1 MEDVETGD
9 DHHLYDSLAPVYEF
23 IYDRHFDYDAQLDV
37 VREAV
42 PETEASILEV
52 GCGAG
57 QLLSLLDTEYE
68 HVVGI
73 DLHDEMAAIAR
84 AAVPTVDVI
93 TGDMMTLVLDEQF
106 DAVVMLGRVFPHALT
121 DEAATRLLANCR
133 AHLAPEG
140 RIVFNTFDLRGLEDG
155 YVSED
160 TYISDVYEVRRTL
173 RSFVT
178 DESTGRWG
186 FDATYE
192 ITDRKTDT
200 TVTTEE
206 TMHLRAHAPA
216 DLESYISTV
225 GFDDVSFVREADFSL
240 RAVARNP

>member
-1 MEDVETGD
+1 MEDVETSD
-9 DHHLYDSLAPVYEF
+9 DHHLYGSLAPVYEF
-23 IYDRHFDYDAQLDV
+23 IYDRHFDYDAQFEV

-57 QLLSLLDTEYE
+57 QLLSVLDTEYE
-68 HVVGI
+68 HVVGV

-93 TGDMMTLVLDEQF
+93 TGDMTTLELDDQF

-133 AHLAPEG
+133 SHLTPGG
-140 RIVFNTFDLRGLEDG
+140 RIVFNTFDQRGLEDG

-160 TYISDVYEVRRTL
+160 TYTSNAFEVRRTL

-178 DESTGRWG
+178 DEATGRWG
-186 FDATYE
+186 FDAVYE
-192 ITDRKTDT
+192 ITDRETDT

-206 TMHLRAHAPA
+206 TMHLRAHTPA
-216 DLESYISTV
+216 DLETYISTV
-225 GFDDVSFVREADFSL
+225 GFEDVSFVREADISL